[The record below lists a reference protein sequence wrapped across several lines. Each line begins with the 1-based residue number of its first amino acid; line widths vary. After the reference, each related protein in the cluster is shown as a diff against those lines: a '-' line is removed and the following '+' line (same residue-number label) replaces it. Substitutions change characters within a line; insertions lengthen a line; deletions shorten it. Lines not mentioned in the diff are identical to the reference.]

1 MTLIEHKDLVQGS
14 QAWLDAR
21 LGMVTAS
28 VVGKLVTTKTIKPA
42 SNDDSRALTALLAAE
57 RITGWSEPSFMTSDM
72 MRGVED
78 EPRARELYSEHY
90 APARECGFLVRDDWG
105 FRIGYSPDGLV
116 GEDGLIEIKSRRP
129 KGQLQTILA
138 NEVPAYNYAQCQ
150 AGLLV
155 SGREWLDFV
164 SFAGG
169 MPMFVKRVLPDQR
182 WFDAII
188 TATAQAEDAIADM
201 VRDYYAATEGLPV
214 AERIDYDLE
223 MVV

>member
-1 MTLIEHKDLVQGS
+1 MTLIEHRNLVQGT
-14 QAWLDAR
+14 QEWLDAR

-28 VVGKLVTTKTIKPA
+28 TVGKLITSRTIKPA
-42 SNDDSRALTALLAAE
+42 SNDDSRGLTVLLAAE
-57 RITGWSEPSFMTSDM
+57 RITGWSEPSFMTNDM
-72 MRGVED
+72 VRGVED
-78 EPRARELYSEHY
+78 EPRARDLYSEHY

-116 GEDGLIEIKSRRP
+116 GDDGLIEIKSRRA

-138 NEVPAYNYAQCQ
+138 NEVPAYNMAQCQ

-164 SFAGG
+164 SYASG
-169 MPMFVKRVLPDQR
+169 MPVFIKRVLPDQR

-188 TATAQAEDAIADM
+188 AATAQVEDAIAEM
-201 VRDYYAATEGLPV
+201 VRDYEAVTEGLPV
-214 AERIDYDLE
+214 AERIDDLE
-223 MVV
+223 MVL